1 MNPGELNRKVTIQ
14 GIPAGIDGEGNK
26 LNDYE
31 DKFSPW
37 AKINQVTASDVDG
50 QGEIKRVISTEITIR
65 YDARLTNS
73 DRIVYDGHV
82 YEQIGP
88 AIDIGQKKSY
98 LLLTCREITGAYNG

>member
-1 MNPGELNRKVTIQ
+1 MNPGELNRKVTVQ
-14 GIPAGIDGEGNK
+14 NIPTGTDSEGNK
-26 LNDYE
+26 LSGYT

-73 DRIVYDGHV
+73 DRIVYDGHI

-88 AIDIGQKKSY
+88 AINVDQKNSY
-98 LLLTCREITGAYNG
+98 WLLTCREVTGAYNG